1 MLAVMELEFEAEL
14 AEWRGPAPF
23 YYLRAPEGPS
33 DLIASLAREITYG
46 WGAIPVRVR
55 VADTEWTTSLFPK
68 GGRYLIPVKDAVRR
82 PLGLALGDVAEVW
95 LRLGR

>member
-14 AEWRGPAPF
+14 VEWRGPAPF
-23 YYLRAPEGPS
+23 YYL
-33 DLIASLAREITYG
+33 
-46 WGAIPVRVR
+46 VR